1 MIAERARMTAMLNMF
16 EPMILPKASE
26 VEPLRALTILTT
38 NSGLDVPKA
47 TMVRPI
53 KNGDTPNKK
62 AIFEA
67 PSTRKLADLI
77 TINKPIK
84 KRIIKTII

>member
-1 MIAERARMTAMLNMF
+1 MEI
-16 EPMILPKASE
+16 IL
-26 VEPLRALTILTT
+26 I
-38 NSGLDVPKA
+38 
-47 TMVRPI
+47 
-53 KNGDTPNKK
+53 KK
-62 AIFEA
+62 AIFDA